1 MRKIVDLKGG
11 DNDYIVIQELNMDKL
26 RNNAIKSDLY
36 PFNKDSKLKPNPP
49 GLNID
54 IIKERMGL
62 INKYSVEKDN

>member
-1 MRKIVDLKGG
+1 M
-11 DNDYIVIQELNMDKL
+11 QELNIDKL